1 MTDPDQDLLRFV
13 AAHELVLAQQAA
25 TLIETSEDAHAR
37 LESLCE
43 QRLLARVRLRS
54 QLPAAYRIT
63 RDGARQTDPALPPL
77 RPLDPVRYR
86 HEIGITWMWLAAR
99 TGTLGEFQ
107 EILSRRQMQAADTSS
122 RSEVLLH
129 TPGATFNDEPARGG
143 QRDPRDAYP
152 DLGMVKATGGWV
164 TLDIVLTLPDPG
176 RLATTLAGRQQDPRM
191 LAQLFLVEP
200 DRQIDTLIKTTAEQT
215 GVGDRVHVRFLAPD
229 GIEGT

>member
-1 MTDPDQDLLRFV
+1 MTDPDQELLRFV

-25 TLIETSEDAHAR
+25 TLLEISENAHAR
-37 LESLCE
+37 LELLCD

-54 QLPAAYRIT
+54 RLPAAYRIT
-63 RDGARQTDPALPPL
+63 LEGAKQTDPALPPL

-107 EILSRRQMQAADTSS
+107 EILSRRQMQAADTTS

-129 TPGATFNDEPARGG
+129 TPGATFKHQAAPGG

-164 TLDIVLTLPDPG
+164 SLDIVLTPPDPG
-176 RLATTLAGRQQDPRM
+176 RLRTTLARRRQDPRM

-200 DRQIDTLIKTTAEQT
+200 DQRIDTLIKTTAEQI